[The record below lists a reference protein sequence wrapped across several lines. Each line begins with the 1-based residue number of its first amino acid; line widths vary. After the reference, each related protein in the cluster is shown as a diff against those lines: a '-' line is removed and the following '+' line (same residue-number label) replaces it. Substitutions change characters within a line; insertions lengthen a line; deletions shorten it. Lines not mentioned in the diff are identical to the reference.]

1 VGGID
6 IGYFSFAGEAEEHD
20 LEAVGCESHLS
31 AFYVKG

>member
-20 LEAVGCESHLS
+20 LEAVCCAGSIS